1 VAIHQDPRGGDL
13 LADDC
18 QGAFEFGV
26 VAGEV
31 GGEVRRLAGLARP
44 AALAQVQRVEGEAAL
59 GEVIGQLGVEE
70 VVGVAVHRQDRV
82 RPPGVVLGRPAAHQ
96 GRDDVAFAVGIGP
109 ERDRALPVAGQDVR
123 HPASHQASLEP

>member
-1 VAIHQDPRGGDL
+1 MAIHQDPGGRDL
-13 LADDC
+13 LADDG

-44 AALAQVQRVEGEAAL
+44 AALAQVQRVEGEAAV

-70 VVGVAVHRQDRV
+70 VVGVAVHRQDRM
-82 RPPGVVLGRPAAHQ
+82 RPPGGVLGGPMAHQ

-109 ERDRALPVAGQDVR
+109 ERDRALPVAG
-123 HPASHQASLEP
+123 